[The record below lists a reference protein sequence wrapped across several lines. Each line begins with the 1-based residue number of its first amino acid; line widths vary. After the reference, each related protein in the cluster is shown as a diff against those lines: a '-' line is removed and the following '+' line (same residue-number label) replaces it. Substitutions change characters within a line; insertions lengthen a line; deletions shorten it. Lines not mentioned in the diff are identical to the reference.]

1 MKTKILKWLRDH
13 IKKQNKN
20 TKGKKFE
27 WKIFFNKDQD
37 DWDGDLLCNS
47 DIANILIKR
56 KKCYVQCY
64 ISEREYGGWS
74 ICDFTDEEIFDTKNI
89 K

>member
-1 MKTKILKWLRDH
+1 MKTKVVKWLRDH

-37 DWDGDLLCNS
+37 DWDGGLLPNS
-47 DIANILIKR
+47 DIANILIEQKR
-56 KKCYVQCY
+56 CYVQCY
-64 ISEREYGGWS
+64 ISEREFGDWY
-74 ICDFTDEEIFDTKNI
+74 ICDCTDEEIFDTKNI